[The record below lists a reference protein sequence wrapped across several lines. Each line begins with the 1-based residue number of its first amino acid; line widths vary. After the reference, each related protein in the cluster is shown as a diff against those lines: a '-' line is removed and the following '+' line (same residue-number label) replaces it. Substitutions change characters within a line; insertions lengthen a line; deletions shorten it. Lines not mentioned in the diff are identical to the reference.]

1 MNEFTDCTFPSYKR
15 FRPGDDTP
23 WGVMH
28 VLNRIAGGQFLLREA
43 TEKDRFRSLLFRC
56 AEFCG
61 LEILT
66 WTCLDNHYHALIRVP
81 NDAEAALLRQAVGEE
96 EIFAR
101 MERCFSRL
109 YVDETRQRVTR
120 FRSTP
125 GQEPRAEEVIR
136 RLRAQLY
143 DISACM
149 HMIQRRFSAD
159 YNKRNDRRGTLWQ
172 GRFASTLIEASE
184 EALLRTAAYIDLNPV
199 RAGLV
204 DDPKDYRWCG
214 YAEAVA
220 GRTEPGR
227 GLEALVGLIYPDR
240 EEDAQPAAA
249 SAHLDLYRR
258 CLVQTG
264 ATVRDETGAIVR
276 RGMSPASGDLPPE
289 SVQLGWVQLL
299 QCRVRYFTASLA
311 IGSQAFTESA
321 FQRNRC
327 SFSAKRKTGARRL
340 RHGDWAGLFGLRD
353 LRKDVI
359 CPIRRP
365 EPVIDAA

>member
-1 MNEFTDCTFPSYKR
+1 MNDFADSHFPSYKR

-28 VLNRIAGGQFLLREA
+28 VLNRIAGGQFLLRDS

-66 WTCLDNHYHALIRVP
+66 WACLDNHYHALIRVP

-101 MERCFSRL
+101 MDRCFSRL
-109 YVDETRQRVTR
+109 YVDETRQRLTR

-149 HMIQRRFSAD
+149 HMIQRRLSAD
-159 YNKRNDRRGTLWQ
+159 FNKRHGRRGTLWQ

-220 GRTEPGR
+220 ARTAPLR
-227 GLEALVGLIYPDR
+227 GIATLLELAYPDR
-240 EEDAQPAAA
+240 LENEQAATDPT
-249 SAHLDLYRR
+249 HLDLYRG

-276 RGMSPASGDLPPE
+276 RGMSSVSRDFSTDAPE
-289 SVQLGWVQLL
+289 QGWAQLL

-311 IGSQAFTESA
+311 IGSKAFTESA
-321 FQRNRC
+321 FQRNRS
-327 SFSAKRKTGARRL
+327 SFSADRKTGARPL
-340 RHGDWAGLFGLRD
+340 RHGSWAGLFGLRD
-353 LRKDVI
+353 LRKDVV
-359 CPIRRP
+359 RP
-365 EPVIDAA
+365 VQHPESITVAD